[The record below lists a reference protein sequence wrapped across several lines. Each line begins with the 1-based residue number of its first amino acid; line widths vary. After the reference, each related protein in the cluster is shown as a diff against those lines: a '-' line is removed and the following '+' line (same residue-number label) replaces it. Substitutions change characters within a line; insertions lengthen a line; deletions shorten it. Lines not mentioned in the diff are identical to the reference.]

1 MYFMGKLTTLFL
13 TLSCTAGCASIFHR
27 SIDIADTASRTDVVE
42 RRCSPPSIQPV
53 GKLIPGPIPSPLQG
67 AVSEDALEPA
77 PAGFS
82 RQAVDIAK
90 MIGVLPLLRRLTEL
104 QADIAVNKEGTALR
118 LMQVRQVLSDRLTL
132 ASFDVSTAVGEAHCE
147 EERANQLAD
156 RLKEIRD
163 KRVVHDTILA
173 IVGGSTVGIVAGALD
188 LAVGPAAGA
197 IASIIGGSL
206 EATFGSKSLFENVRY
221 EYRHGV
227 ELLQEV
233 WTGPERSVRFPT
245 SVWRYLNSPSS
256 DHPESTV
263 REALVARW
271 HRDGWLGEPGSE
283 TEQQRSR
290 LFFGNGGSYEIED
303 LRAQA
308 AMLDLLESDIMLM
321 AHELHMLLREVLSRD
336 VVPYAASLEP
346 FHSQLH

>member
-1 MYFMGKLTTLFL
+1 MDFMDKPTILFL
-13 TLSCTAGCASIFHR
+13 TLSCTAGCASSLHS
-27 SIDIADTASRTDVVE
+27 SIDTADTASRTDVVE
-42 RRCSPPSIQPV
+42 RRCSPPTIQPV
-53 GKLIPGPIPSPLQG
+53 GKLIPGHTLQG

-82 RQAVDIAK
+82 RQAADIAK
-90 MIGVLPLLRRLTEL
+90 MIGVLSLLGRMTEL
-104 QADIAVNKEGTALR
+104 QTDIEMNKDGAVLR

-188 LAVGPAAGA
+188 LAVGPGAGA
-197 IASIIGGSL
+197 IASILGGSL
-206 EATFGSKSLFENVRY
+206 EATFGSKSLFENVTY

-233 WTGPERSVRFPT
+233 WTGPERSVRFPP

-256 DHPESTV
+256 DHPGSTV

-271 HRDGWLGEPGSE
+271 RRNGWLGEPGSE
-283 TEQQRSR
+283 KEQQRMS
-290 LFFGNGGSYEIED
+290 LFFGNGGTYEIED

-321 AHELHMLLREVLSRD
+321 AHELHVLLREVLSRD
-336 VVPYAASLEP
+336 AV
-346 FHSQLH
+346 